1 MLSVP
6 GAGRALGERRRP
18 SLPSLLASLEQL
30 SAQAERRPWRQGPR
44 SHFAT
49 PARPPPLG
57 PFVALVAPGCLC
69 FATCPGPPS
78 SWDGPAPLAP
88 PSAIAVADVW
98 RLPCEAVTVPG
109 PGVPSPPPR
118 QLETRSFI
126 CIYMISL
133 CSLRDGEIYLLLSLM
148 FDYTRR
154 RRRAA
159 KCTDAS
165 LGARGPEG
173 PVTQQRVWLDAG
185 ETNSI
190 LKKADARGWKERTS

>member
-1 MLSVP
+1 MRPRQTVVP
-6 GAGRALGERRRP
+6 VTAVAVGVARAALYSGQGAPLEVGAPLPLPCACPAAPIGP
-18 SLPSLLASLEQL
+18 SLGARGPGLPVLCHLPGSSVLLGQ
-30 SAQAERRPWRQGPR
+30 
-44 SHFAT
+44 
-49 PARPPPLG
+49 
-57 PFVALVAPGCLC
+57 
-69 FATCPGPPS
+69 PGPPH
-78 SWDGPAPLAP
+78 AA
-88 PSAIAVADVW
+88 SAVIVADVW
-98 RLPCEAVTVPG
+98 PLPCEAVTVTG

-173 PVTQQRVWLDAG
+173 PVTQQRV
-185 ETNSI
+185 
-190 LKKADARGWKERTS
+190 

>member
-1 MLSVP
+1 MRPRQTVVSVTAVAVGVARTALYSGQ
-6 GAGRALGERRRP
+6 GAPLEVVAPLPLPRA
-18 SLPSLLASLEQL
+18 
-30 SAQAERRPWRQGPR
+30 
-44 SHFAT
+44 
-49 PARPPPLG
+49 ARPPPLG
-57 PFVALVAPGCLC
+57 PLSVLVALGCLC
-69 FATCPGPPS
+69 FAVLLGQPGPPH
-78 SWDGPAPLAP
+78 AA
-88 PSAIAVADVW
+88 SAVIVADVW
-98 RLPCEAVTVPG
+98 PLPCEAVTVTG

-165 LGARGPEG
+165 LGARSPEG
-173 PVTQQRVWLDAG
+173 PVTQQRV
-185 ETNSI
+185 
-190 LKKADARGWKERTS
+190 

>member
-1 MLSVP
+1 MYLARGAPWANGGARHCRRCWHRQSSSPLRPRGAP
-6 GAGRALGERRRP
+6 GGGDPAPASPRLPGRPRWARSWRSWPRAACALPPAQVLRP
-18 SLPSLLASLEQL
+18 P
-30 SAQAERRPWRQGPR
+30 G
-44 SHFAT
+44 T
-49 PARPPPLG
+49 ARPP
-57 PFVALVAPGCLC
+57 
-69 FATCPGPPS
+69 S
-78 SWDGPAPLAP
+78 RP